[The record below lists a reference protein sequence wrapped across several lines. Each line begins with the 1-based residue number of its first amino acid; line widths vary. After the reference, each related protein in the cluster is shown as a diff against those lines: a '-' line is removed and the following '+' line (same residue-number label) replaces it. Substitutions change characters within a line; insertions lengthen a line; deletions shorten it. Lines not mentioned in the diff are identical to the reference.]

1 MQRALT
7 LTKTPPLAAPLR
19 FLLTAPWF
27 GLLAGALLL
36 WQGPD
41 ACATR
46 WAPATLALTHL
57 ITLGFLGTTMVGA
70 VLQMLPVVAAVEVP
84 DTPLLA
90 RAAWP
95 ALGAGTLLLA
105 GSFLYPHP
113 AGFALAGVLLA
124 GALGVP
130 CALCLWALL
139 RARVADGARAMAG
152 GMRLALGG
160 LAVTVLLGG
169 ALAGLFAGAWTLP
182 PVPVTDR
189 HAAWG
194 LLGWI
199 AMLVTSVS
207 YQVIPMFQATP
218 VYHARLKRWLAPIL
232 LAGVAV
238 FSLGGPFALAGGA
251 LAALALAVHAGY
263 SLRLLAQRR
272 RKEAE
277 ATTWY
282 WRLAFGCL
290 LAAVAVWAWPWQGEA
305 RPLVLGVLFLGG
317 FAMSAVSGMLYK
329 IVPFLVWYH
338 LQEAPGVD
346 RKRVPKIGELVPDRR
361 ARRQFAC
368 HALALALTLA
378 ACAWPQWTA
387 RAAGLAWLLSC
398 GALAWELTTPV
409 WRYRRSLLRAAQPS

>member
-7 LTKTPPLAAPLR
+7 LDKSPPLAAPLR
-19 FLLTAPWF
+19 FILTAPWF
-27 GLLAGALLL
+27 GMLAAVLLL
-36 WQGPD
+36 WQGAD
-41 ACATR
+41 AFATR

-57 ITLGFLGTTMVGA
+57 ITLGFLGMTMVGA
-70 VLQMLPVVAAVEVP
+70 VLQMLPVVTAVDVP

-90 RAAWP
+90 RVVWP
-95 ALGAGTLLLA
+95 ALCVDTLLLA
-105 GSFLYPHP
+105 CSFLYPHP
-113 AGFALAGVLLA
+113 AGFAFAGVLLA

-130 CALCLWALL
+130 CALCLWAL
-139 RARVADGARAMAG
+139 RARVPEGARAMAT
-152 GMRLALGG
+152 GMRCALGG

-169 ALAGLFAGAWTLP
+169 ALAGLFAGAWLLP

-194 LLGWI
+194 LLGWV
-199 AMLVTSVS
+199 AMLVTGVS

-218 VYHARLKRWLAPIL
+218 VYHARIERWLAPAL
-232 LAGVAV
+232 CAGVV
-238 FSLGGPFALAGGA
+238 LWSLGGRFQPAGGTV
-251 LAALALAVHAGY
+251 AALALAAHGGY

-272 RKEAE
+272 RKETE

-282 WRLAFGCL
+282 WRLSFGSL
-290 LAAVAVWAWPWQGEA
+290 LTAVAAWAAPWQGEA

-346 RKRVPKIGELVPDRR
+346 RRRVPKIGDLVPDRL
-361 ARRQFAC
+361 ARRQFGC
-368 HALALALTLA
+368 HAAALLLTLA
-378 ACAWPQWTA
+378 ACAWPEWTA

-398 GALAWELTTPV
+398 GALAWELTAPV
-409 WRYRRSLLRAAQPS
+409 WRYRRSLRPAAQPS